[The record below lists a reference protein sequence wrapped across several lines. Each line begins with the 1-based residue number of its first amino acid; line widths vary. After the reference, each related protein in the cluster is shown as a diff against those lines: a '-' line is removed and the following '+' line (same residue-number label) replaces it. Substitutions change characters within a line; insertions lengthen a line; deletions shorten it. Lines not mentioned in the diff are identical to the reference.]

1 MGLRLYKRKSIGK
14 GFWLGASKSGLSVGR
29 RGRRA
34 SASLGGRGLGGSFRL
49 LRGISYV
56 WRKR

>member
-1 MGLRLYKRKSIGK
+1 M
-14 GFWLGASKSGLSVGR
+14 WLGASKSGLSFGR

-34 SASLGGRGLGGSFRL
+34 SVSIGSRGLGGSFRL
-49 LRGISYV
+49 LRGIGYL